1 MKICLP
7 SLVTAGLFAAIL
19 LLDLINREYKL
30 IMGHSLL
37 AFVSVLLVLYLCEKT
52 ADYVAWALL
61 ATPFVLI
68 FLGWSIGALQASSG
82 KMSQQRQVSAGLPM
96 EQPNLYGYGGS
107 CNVCQ
112 QYPCCCEEASVQ
124 VPSKKKDSSEKEV
137 EACGPNSDKK
147 QCINSQVLPSA

>member
-37 AFVSVLLVLYLCEKT
+37 AFVSILLVLYLCEKT

-68 FLGWSIGALQASSG
+68 FLGWSIGALHATSG
-82 KMSQQRQVSAGLPM
+82 KKPQAPVQTSTGLAM
-96 EQPNLYGYGGS
+96 EQPAMYGYGG
-107 CNVCQ
+107 CPLCQ
-112 QYPCCCEEASVQ
+112 QYPCTCNQASVQ
-124 VPSKKKDSSEKEV
+124 VPTDVSGNQI
-137 EACGPNSDKK
+137 CGPNSSKK
-147 QCINSQVLPSA
+147 QCINTQVLPSA